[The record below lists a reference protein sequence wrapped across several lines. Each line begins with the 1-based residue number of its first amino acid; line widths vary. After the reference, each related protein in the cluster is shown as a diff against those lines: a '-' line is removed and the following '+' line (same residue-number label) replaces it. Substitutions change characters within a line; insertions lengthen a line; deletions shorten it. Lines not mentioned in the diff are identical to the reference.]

1 MPLVEVAVL
10 VLSKMG
16 GERCELADRRVYEG
30 ARRVGEGNG
39 FIAHSKG
46 TGHPPE
52 NPCTRSF
59 AGSSP
64 CLFVPVCQCLRSVA
78 LLFRAAASDLEEGEQ
93 PPSKFRG
100 ADSEFVRSRSHLPL
114 SSLVRLP
121 VSSQFHMRKSLSNTD
136 ALPTRVGRW
145 CHGRTIATV
154 AWGYGHARPCDVQTF
169 TLAASLML
177 FPYRRAIVITAR
189 TASVNMP
196 SASARQGH
204 LSPLIA

>member
-46 TGHPPE
+46 TGRPPG

-121 VSSQFHMRKSLSNTD
+121 VSSQFHMRKSLS
-136 ALPTRVGRW
+136 ATRTLFPHVLRGGATGGRSRPW
-145 CHGRTIATV
+145 YGD
-154 AWGYGHARPCDVQTF
+154 GHARPCDVQTF